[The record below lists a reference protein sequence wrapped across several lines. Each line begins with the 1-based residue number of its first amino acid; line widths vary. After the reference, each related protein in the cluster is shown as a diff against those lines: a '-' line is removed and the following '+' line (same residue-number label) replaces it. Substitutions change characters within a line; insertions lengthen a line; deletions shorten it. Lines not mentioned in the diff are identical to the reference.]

1 MSDQFSTK
9 ERSEIM
15 AKVHSSNTTPEI
27 RVRNILTELGYTFSL
42 DNNRLP
48 GKPDIMLPDMNILI
62 FVHGCFWHGCPTCRH
77 AKVRPVQNAD
87 YWNKKLDRT
96 LARDKE
102 NIGKLKNLGYKVLV
116 IWECETK
123 KKNFKLLKDKIFE
136 FLELMR
142 K

>member
-1 MSDQFSTK
+1 MPDQFNPK

-42 DNNRLP
+42 DNNHLH
-48 GKPDIMLPDMNILI
+48 GKPDIFLPDLNTLI
-62 FVHGCFWHGCPTCRH
+62 FVNGCFWHSCPTCRH
-77 AKVRPVQNAD
+77 AKIRPVKNAD

-96 LARDKE
+96 ISRDKE
-102 NIGKLKNLGYKVLV
+102 NIRKLEDLGYKVLV

-123 KKNFKLLKDKIFE
+123 MKKLELLKKK
-136 FLELMR
+136 LKLS
-142 K
+142 

>member
-1 MSDQFSTK
+1 MTDQFTAK
-9 ERSEIM
+9 ERSGIM

-27 RVRNILTELGYTFSL
+27 RVRSILTELGYTFSL
-42 DNNRLP
+42 NNNHLP
-48 GKPDIMLPDMNILI
+48 GKPDIFLPDKNTLI
-62 FVHGCFWHGCPTCRH
+62 FVNGCFWHGCPTCRH
-77 AKVRPVQNAD
+77 AKIRPVQNAD

-102 NIGKLKNLGYKVLV
+102 NIKKLEDLGYKVLV

-123 KKNFKLLKDKIFE
+123 KKNIDLLKDKI
-136 FLELMR
+136 LGCLN

>member
-1 MSDQFSTK
+1 MPDQFDPK

-27 RVRNILTELGYTFSL
+27 RVQNILTELGYSFTL
-42 DNNRLP
+42 DNNHLP
-48 GKPDIMLPDMNILI
+48 GKPDIFLPDFNTII
-62 FVHGCFWHGCPTCRH
+62 FVNGCFWHGCPTCRH

-102 NIGKLKNLGYKVLV
+102 NIQKLEGLGYKVLV

-123 KKNFKLLKDKIFE
+123 KKNSDLLKSMISDFIK
-136 FLELMR
+136 
-142 K
+142 